1 MPKQP
6 DDSSENF
13 DWEKEGKKQFDP
25 AEMQRRVDRLKR
37 EGRMPTEE
45 QWLAAK
51 ETARKEFRPKVLA
64 ARRLWDKTHGPE
76 PGPKD

>member
-1 MPKQP
+1 MAKQP
-6 DDSSENF
+6 EDSSKDF

-25 AEMQRRVDRLKR
+25 AEMRRRVERLKR

-51 ETARKEFRPKVLA
+51 ERAREVYRPKVLA
-64 ARRLWDKTHGPE
+64 ARRLWEKKHGPE